1 MSYLNAWQR
10 AVLAAAI
17 VLPMTAF
24 AQSRIDDPM
33 DPGVTSSVAPYQS
46 IFSNYQ
52 PYQEVEL
59 IPWRQSNDDV
69 GQASGGGHNMGS
81 MSSEMPPAENT
92 KTTPAP
98 SHDMSKMG
106 SPKKAKE

>member
-10 AVLAAAI
+10 AGLTAAI
-17 VLPMTAF
+17 VLPITAF
-24 AQSRIDDPM
+24 AQSKIDDPM
-33 DPGVTSSVAPYQS
+33 DPGATSSVAPYQS
-46 IFSNYQ
+46 VFSDYQ

-69 GQASGGGHNMGS
+69 GQASEGGHNIGS

-92 KTTPAP
+92 KAASPPA
-98 SHDMSKMG
+98 HDMSKMG
-106 SPKKAKE
+106 NPIFR